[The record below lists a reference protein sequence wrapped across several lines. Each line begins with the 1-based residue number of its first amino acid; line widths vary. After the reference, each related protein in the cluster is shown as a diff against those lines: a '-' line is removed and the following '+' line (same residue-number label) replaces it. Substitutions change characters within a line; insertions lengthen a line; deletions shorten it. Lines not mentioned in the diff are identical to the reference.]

1 MPQMSE
7 QGQGMTFAEKLRT
20 AIGTSGPGLCVG
32 LDPDPARLPEGFRR
46 DLSGIVDYLHKVI
59 RLCAPWACAF
69 KVNTAFYE
77 AFGSAGWRILEE
89 IAEALP
95 EKSLRIADAKRGDIG
110 NTAERYAE
118 AFLHRLPF
126 DAVTVNPYLGG
137 DSLQPFVRDPDR
149 GAFVLA
155 LTTNPGSKDLQ
166 YFSDGEERLY
176 ERVLKQIPSWALQ
189 GNLGAVVGATHPQEL
204 LHIREAF
211 PTIPL
216 LIPGVGA
223 QGGDIQTITGMTYGS
238 QLGPVLVNVSR
249 GVLYPDSPLPFPE
262 NVREACQGY
271 ADRLRSTLRTTAL

>member
-1 MPQMSE
+1 
-7 QGQGMTFAEKLRT
+7 MTFAEKLRT
-20 AIGTSGPGLCVG
+20 VAGTSGPGLCVG

-46 DLSGIVDYLHKVI
+46 DLSGLVEYLHKVI

-95 EKSLRIADAKRGDIG
+95 ENSLRIADAKRGDIG

-118 AFLHRLPF
+118 AFLKRLPF
-126 DAVTVNPYLGG
+126 DAVTVSPYLGG
-137 DSLQPFVRDPDR
+137 DSLQPFLKDPDR

-166 YFSDGEERLY
+166 YFSDGKERLY
-176 ERVLKQIPSWALQ
+176 ERVLRQIHSWAPQ

-204 LHIREAF
+204 VQIREKF

-223 QGGDIQTITGMTYGS
+223 QGGDIQAITGMAYGP
-238 QLGPVLVNVSR
+238 QTGPVLVNVSR
-249 GVLYPDSPLPFPE
+249 GLLYPDSSLPFPE
-262 NVREACQGY
+262 NVTQACKAYVG
-271 ADRLRSTLRTTAL
+271 RLGTTLRSAAV